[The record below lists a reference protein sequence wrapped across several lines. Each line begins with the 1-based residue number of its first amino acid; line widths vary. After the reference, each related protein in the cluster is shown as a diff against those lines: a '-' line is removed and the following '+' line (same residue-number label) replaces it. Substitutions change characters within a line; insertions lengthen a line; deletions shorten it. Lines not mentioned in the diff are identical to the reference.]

1 MGTDS
6 GPLGPRDA
14 RRDEAGS
21 TLVLMPIAVLILL
34 GLAAM
39 AVDAAV
45 VHLGQLRLSDL
56 AAGLA
61 RDAVA
66 AIDEQAFYEQGRIE
80 VVGERVLTRR
90 DARLAALAQ
99 DPGFTEVRCDE
110 ITVVGDQA
118 TVGCT
123 ATVRPIFG
131 VVLPGGR
138 APTQVRAV
146 ETARATPG

>member
-1 MGTDS
+1 MGTEPRPS
-6 GPLGPRDA
+6 GRDQ
-14 RRDEAGS
+14 RGS

-34 GLAAM
+34 GLAAV

-66 AIDEQAFYEQGRIE
+66 AIDEQAFYEEGRIE
-80 VVGERVLTRR
+80 VVGERVVQRR
-90 DARLAALAQ
+90 DARLAALAE
-99 DPGFTEVRCDE
+99 DPGFTDVRCDE
-110 ITVVGDQA
+110 IEVVGDRA

-146 ETARATPG
+146 ETARVTAG

>member
-1 MGTDS
+1 MPTERRPPG
-6 GPLGPRDA
+6 RDQ
-14 RRDEAGS
+14 AGS
-21 TLVLMPIAVLILL
+21 TLVLMPIAVLVLL
-34 GLAAM
+34 GLAAV

-66 AIDEQAFYEQGRIE
+66 AIDERAFYEEGRIE
-80 VVGERVLTRR
+80 VVGERVLRRR
-90 DARLAALAQ
+90 DARLATLVQ
-99 DPGFTEVRCDE
+99 DHGFAEVRCDE
-110 ITVVGDQA
+110 VVVVGDQA

-131 VVLPGGR
+131 IVLPGGR
-138 APTQVRAV
+138 VPTQIRAV

>member
-1 MGTDS
+1 MAS
-6 GPLGPRDA
+6 DA
-14 RRDEAGS
+14 RGAAAGTSRRGEAGS

-34 GLAAM
+34 GLAAV

-66 AIDEQAFYEQGRIE
+66 AIDEQAFYEQGRVE
-80 VVGERVLTRR
+80 VVGERVLQRR
-90 DARLAALAQ
+90 DARLAALAE

-110 ITVVGDQA
+110 ITVVGDRA

-146 ETARATPG
+146 ETARTTPG